1 MKKVNQVMMEKKE
14 EKIKINQKIKKIKK
28 EKRTNFITQKEVKV

>member
-14 EKIKINQKIKKIKK
+14 EKIEINKKKKKIKK
-28 EKRTNFITQKEVKV
+28 EKRINFITQKEVKV